1 VASLA
6 VALVAGNVAAQG
18 RRSGGQGAANYN
30 VAAEV
35 SVKGTV
41 DDLKPG
47 PRQGVHAM
55 LKTSD
60 ATVELA
66 LGPSWY
72 QTQKKYELAKGDQID
87 VVGAKS
93 QVDGRDVLL
102 VREIKKGS
110 ETMTFRDAKG
120 FPPRTEWVKFPRGR
134 GEVRAVTWMLK
145 ARSLC
150 QSLIRPWID

>member
-1 VASLA
+1 MNIRAVGLLAGVASLSF
-6 VALVAGNVAAQG
+6 ALMAGNALAQG
-18 RRSGGQGAANYN
+18 RMRGRQGPAHYS

-41 DDLKPG
+41 EDLKPG
-47 PRQGVHAM
+47 PQQGMHVM

-60 ATVELA
+60 ATLELA

-72 QTQKKYELAKGDQID
+72 QTEKKYELAKGDQID
-87 VVGAKS
+87 VIGAKS
-93 QVDGRDVLL
+93 QVSGRDVVL

-120 FPPRTEWVKFPRGR
+120 FPMWAGRGR
-134 GEVRAVTWMLK
+134 
-145 ARSLC
+145 
-150 QSLIRPWID
+150 Q

>member
-1 VASLA
+1 MNIKAVGLLLGVASLA
-6 VALVAGNVAAQG
+6 VLFLAGDAGAQG
-18 RRSGGQGAANYN
+18 RGRGGQGPANYN

-35 SVKGTV
+35 TVKGTV
-41 DDLKPG
+41 EDLKPG
-47 PRQGVHAM
+47 PQQGMHVM

-60 ATVELA
+60 ATLELA

-72 QTQKKYELAKGDQID
+72 QTEKKYELAKGDQID
-87 VVGAKS
+87 VIGAKS

-120 FPPRTEWVKFPRGR
+120 FPMWAGRGR
-134 GEVRAVTWMLK
+134 R
-145 ARSLC
+145 
-150 QSLIRPWID
+150 